1 MKLKYIFKITRE
13 TWLRDIIQFFFIFL
27 LIVIFL
33 LELLIGI
40 LIFCVPHGC
49 GTEMRPAVK
58 KAFSSANQALK
69 YNKEREGSNNYD
81 NIDDFARIFAKSM
94 SVIDVKYLDVTLKNR
109 QNYNGR
115 TLIDTK
121 IYTKD
126 NKFSSKEIKNYN
138 LKEYEGKPILIIA
151 DGMLYMFTKFEKGCN
166 KVDIE
171 EVENSSCLIDV
182 DVNGIKKHN
191 RKKFDPKNPNAT
203 DRYTIIVDG
212 NNDKIVSPKIYE
224 TLIYGKKLED

>member
-27 LIVIFL
+27 LTVIFI
-33 LELLIGI
+33 LELFIGI

-69 YNKEREGSNNYD
+69 YNKEREGNNNYD
-81 NIDDFARIFAKSM
+81 NLDDFARIFAKSM
-94 SVIDVKYLDVTLKNR
+94 PVIDVKYLDVTLKRR
-109 QNYNGR
+109 QNFNDK

-126 NKFSSKEIKNYN
+126 NNYSPKEIKDYN
-138 LKEYEGKPILIIA
+138 LKDYENKPIITTA
-151 DGMLYMFTKFEKGCN
+151 DGMLYIFTKFEKGCN

-191 RKKFDPKNPNAT
+191 RKKFDPKKPDAT
-203 DRYTIIVDG
+203 DRYTFIVDG

-224 TLIYGKKLED
+224 TIMYDKKN